1 MSEITTADL
10 KEEATKLGIKF
21 TSKTS
26 DDTLLAKIEAEK
38 EKLSKEANDPSKA
51 IKKAN
56 DSCAILKRV
65 TVTPLNPLEI
75 KQTSKYISFCN
86 SYITINKA
94 VLFNKPIFLEVAVID
109 LLKSM
114 RYQQVP
120 NSAKVNDKANLGNVL
135 VPAYSVTDLPDLTK
149 EEFEVLRKDKA
160 IRNSTIKD

>member
-26 DDTLLAKIEAEK
+26 DDTLLAKIEEEK
-38 EKLSKEANDPSKA
+38 GRLLKEANDPSKA

-94 VLFNKPIFLEVAVID
+94 VLFNK
-109 LLKSM
+109 
-114 RYQQVP
+114 
-120 NSAKVNDKANLGNVL
+120 
-135 VPAYSVTDLPDLTK
+135 
-149 EEFEVLRKDKA
+149 
-160 IRNSTIKD
+160 